1 MTGAARPAP
10 AEPGGRRGETR
21 QKIYRAAVELIAEQG
36 FTATTVDAIA
46 DRAGVAKGT
55 VFYNF
60 GSKEGLF
67 AELLGHGVQR
77 LADTLAEAA
86 RPETARFE
94 ATRSEATRPETTRA
108 EPARAGRA
116 GALEALDAVVLA
128 QLRFFDE
135 YGPFARV
142 LVAEMWREAWQ
153 EVVIRLRAGALG
165 VYQGVLDDAVAAG
178 ELRSGLD
185 TGTAATAI
193 FGMVLTV
200 AIERRALHPESPLED
215 VHATL
220 TELIHG
226 RISGPGTA
234 PPNG

>member
-1 MTGAARPAP
+1 MTATTP

-21 QKIYRAAVELIAEQG
+21 RKVYRAAVELIAEQG

-46 DRAGVAKGT
+46 ERAGVAKGT

-67 AELLGHGVQR
+67 SSLLAHGVGQ
-77 LADTLAEAA
+77 LTDALSGAA
-86 RPETARFE
+86 AAAPRPGVA
-94 ATRSEATRPETTRA
+94 
-108 EPARAGRA
+108 
-116 GALEALDAVVLA
+116 ALDAVVLA

-142 LVAEMWREAWQ
+142 LVAEMWRTAWQ
-153 EVVIRLRAGALG
+153 EVVAGLREGALG
-165 VYQGVLDDAVAAG
+165 VYQGVLDEAVAAG
-178 ELRSGLD
+178 ELREGLD

-200 AIERRALHPESPLED
+200 AIERRALHPEQPLEE

-220 TELIHG
+220 AGLIHG
-226 RISGPGTA
+226 RITG
-234 PPNG
+234 